1 MRALNY
7 IASAIVGLSSL
18 SANAQGPVPQF
29 QSGDKVAFVGDSI
42 THGGHYHSY
51 IWLFYMT
58 RFPDMP
64 LWFYN
69 CGVGGDTSK
78 EILNR
83 LQDDVLSRNP
93 DYITLTFGMNDTGYS
108 DVFNRPGSDSL
119 SAVRIEKS
127 KRDYLGIVDLLKG
140 YRSDA
145 HVVMVGGS
153 PYDETAAP
161 SGASLH
167 GKNAAIRTI
176 INLQKEQ
183 AEANGW
189 GFVDFNAPMLR
200 IASAVQKTDSTYS
213 FCPADRIHPD
223 KDGQMVMAY
232 LFLKA
237 QGLSGS
243 KVSDVSIDAK
253 RSAVRMA
260 GNCTVSDL
268 SCSKGEVRFSYLA
281 KSLPYPCDSISEHGW
296 GNVHSQR
303 DALALIPFTEEFN
316 QERLTVTGLK
326 EGNYL
331 LKIDSQPLRE
341 YSSDDLEKG
350 INLAELTASPQYRQ
364 ASAIMYLNEERFEI
378 EKRLREYVWMEYN
391 VFKDPGKRFVDDWE
405 SIETVSRRARED
417 WFVSASNY
425 WYRKSYYPEIR
436 EIWEKY
442 MQEIVERI
450 YRMNKPLVRVIS
462 LERTD

>member
-1 MRALNY
+1 MKALNY
-7 IASAIVGLSSL
+7 IVSAIVGLSSL
-18 SANAQGPVPQF
+18 SANAQGLVLRF

-108 DVFNRPGSDSL
+108 DVFNRSGSDSL
-119 SAVRIEKS
+119 SAARIEKS
-127 KRDYLGIVDLLKG
+127 KRDYLGIVD
-140 YRSDA
+140 
-145 HVVMVGGS
+145 
-153 PYDETAAP
+153 
-161 SGASLH
+161 
-167 GKNAAIRTI
+167 
-176 INLQKEQ
+176 
-183 AEANGW
+183 
-189 GFVDFNAPMLR
+189 
-200 IASAVQKTDSTYS
+200 
-213 FCPADRIHPD
+213 
-223 KDGQMVMAY
+223 
-232 LFLKA
+232 
-237 QGLSGS
+237 
-243 KVSDVSIDAK
+243 
-253 RSAVRMA
+253 
-260 GNCTVSDL
+260 
-268 SCSKGEVRFSYLA
+268 
-281 KSLPYPCDSISEHGW
+281 
-296 GNVHSQR
+296 
-303 DALALIPFTEEFN
+303 
-316 QERLTVTGLK
+316 
-326 EGNYL
+326 L

-364 ASAIMYLNEERFEI
+364 ASAIMYLNEERLEI
-378 EKRLREYVWMEYN
+378 DKRLREYVWMEYN

-417 WFVSASNY
+417 WFVAASNY

-442 MQEIVERI
+442 MQELVELI